1 MRLAVTFCNSANMF
15 KNHGT
20 RKKKKKK
27 KLPGC
32 SQATK
37 WSTINY
43 PLWYSSTMRKL
54 MMVIIPFNIKEIFW
68 PRMDF

>member
-1 MRLAVTFCNSANMF
+1 MLAVTFCNSANMF

-20 RKKKKKK
+20 GGRGQ
-27 KLPGC
+27 LPGC

-54 MMVIIPFNIKEIFW
+54 MVVITPFNLKEIFW